1 MSRTTPEPAAEPPP
15 QPGPAQEQTPCTV
28 PNSSYSSPSGDA
40 SILAARS
47 RSAVWVG
54 LPGSAVHTTSCCS
67 GSSAQVTVDRS
78 RVRSPATGCRSS
90 PTNNAQGGY
99 LPVKQLQ
106 LALHGVQVTSLTAR
120 SAEANLATGTL
131 TLSYEALSGVV
142 TRLASTGGPVRIS
155 QAAGSTEQAARV
167 KVTDTADGREL
178 NSTGTLLAQRERDL
192 PPGEPTP
199 PNRG

>member
-1 MSRTTPEPAAEPPP
+1 M
-15 QPGPAQEQTPCTV
+15 
-28 PNSSYSSPSGDA
+28 
-40 SILAARS
+40 
-47 RSAVWVG
+47 
-54 LPGSAVHTTSCCS
+54 
-67 GSSAQVTVDRS
+67 
-78 RVRSPATGCRSS
+78 
-90 PTNNAQGGY
+90 
-99 LPVKQLQ
+99 
-106 LALHGVQVTSLTAR
+106 TSLTAR